1 VPADGKR
8 SRLGQMLPG
17 VDESGHVRRLE
28 KVLDPRI
35 GGAAD
40 WLLVARD
47 PDVMGASERLPRPRN
62 EVSALVVG
70 PAGLGAR
77 GCISA
82 MPRVQ
87 VPDGEITQWVVGG
100 YGRGFD
106 RLVRAR
112 SGTSP

>member
-28 KVLDPRI
+28 KVLGPLI

-47 PDVMGASERLPRPRN
+47 PDVLGASERAAPTTEKRSLRARRRPRG
-62 EVSALVVG
+62 V
-70 PAGLGAR
+70 GAR
-77 GCISA
+77 GDAFFGDPKGPST
-82 MPRVQ
+82 R
-87 VPDGEITQWVVGG
+87 W
-100 YGRGFD
+100 
-106 RLVRAR
+106 
-112 SGTSP
+112 